1 MKHWLGTTIIVLM
14 AACTSTGHTIEN
26 ITEPRKLIN
35 LGPINPVYLAV
46 QYNGMHERT
55 DRAELKELLDVDPV
69 RTEWC
74 AAFVNAVLTESG
86 IPNNILHKYP
96 YAARSFLEWGVA
108 VKEPTPGDLII
119 FPRGNISWQGHVGF
133 YLSTTVINNTEY
145 YYILGGNQ
153 SNKVSIDLYRATRA
167 LGIRRYSM

>member
-1 MKHWLGTTIIVLM
+1 MKNILLSLSLIFLIS
-14 AACTSTGHTIEN
+14 ACDYSVESANAHSNPALTASQYINYSEN
-26 ITEPRKLIN
+26 T
-35 LGPINPVYLAV
+35 
-46 QYNGMHERT
+46 H
-55 DRAELKELLDVDPV
+55 RAELAAYIGVDPK

-86 IPNNILHKYP
+86 IANNALHQHP
-96 YAARSFLEWGVA
+96 YAARSFLDWGTV
-108 VKEPTPGDLII
+108 VETPIPGDLII

-133 YLSTTVINNTEY
+133 YLSTAIINNTEY

-167 LGIRRYSM
+167 LGIRRSIL

>member
-1 MKHWLGTTIIVLM
+1 MKNTLLFLSLVFLWACDYSVESANAHSNPALTASQYINYSENTHRSEL
-14 AACTSTGHTIEN
+14 AAYIG
-26 ITEPRKLIN
+26 
-35 LGPINPVYLAV
+35 
-46 QYNGMHERT
+46 
-55 DRAELKELLDVDPV
+55 VDPK

-133 YLSTTVINNTEY
+133 YLSTTIINNTKY

-167 LGIRRYSM
+167 LGIRRYLM

>member
-1 MKHWLGTTIIVLM
+1 MKNTLLILSLVFLC
-14 AACTSTGHTIEN
+14 ACDYSVESANAHSNPALTASQYINYSEN
-26 ITEPRKLIN
+26 T
-35 LGPINPVYLAV
+35 
-46 QYNGMHERT
+46 H
-55 DRAELKELLDVDPV
+55 RAELAAYIGVDPK

-133 YLSTTVINNTEY
+133 YLSTTIINNTEY

-167 LGIRRYSM
+167 LGIRRYLM

>member
-1 MKHWLGTTIIVLM
+1 MKNTLLILSLVFLCACDYSVESANAHSNPALTASQYINYSENTHRSEL
-14 AACTSTGHTIEN
+14 AAYIG
-26 ITEPRKLIN
+26 
-35 LGPINPVYLAV
+35 
-46 QYNGMHERT
+46 
-55 DRAELKELLDVDPV
+55 VDPK

-133 YLSTTVINNTEY
+133 YLSTTIINNTEY

-167 LGIRRYSM
+167 LGIRRYLM

>member
-1 MKHWLGTTIIVLM
+1 MKNTLLILSLVFLCACDYSVESANAHSNPALTASQYINYSENTHRSEL
-14 AACTSTGHTIEN
+14 AAYIG
-26 ITEPRKLIN
+26 
-35 LGPINPVYLAV
+35 
-46 QYNGMHERT
+46 
-55 DRAELKELLDVDPV
+55 VDPK

-86 IPNNILHKYP
+86 IPNNILHEYP

-133 YLSTTVINNTEY
+133 YLSTTIINNTEY

-153 SNKVSIDLYRATRA
+153 SNKVSINLYQATRA
-167 LGIRRYSM
+167 LGIRRYLM

>member
-1 MKHWLGTTIIVLM
+1 MKNTLLILSLVFLCACDYSVESANAHSNPALTASQYINYSENTHRSEL
-14 AACTSTGHTIEN
+14 AAYIG
-26 ITEPRKLIN
+26 
-35 LGPINPVYLAV
+35 
-46 QYNGMHERT
+46 
-55 DRAELKELLDVDPV
+55 VDPK

-86 IPNNILHKYP
+86 IPNNILHEYP

-119 FPRGNISWQGHVGF
+119 FPRGNISWQCHVGF
-133 YLSTTVINNTEY
+133 YLSTTIINNTEY

-153 SNKVSIDLYRATRA
+153 SNKVSINLYQATRA
-167 LGIRRYSM
+167 LGIRRYLM